1 MYKNKKI
8 LAIIPAR
15 AKSRRLPNKNIK
27 YFCGYPLIYWSI
39 RVAKRTKYIDEVY
52 VSTDGKNIQRIAK
65 QFDAKVP
72 FLRPKKISNHKSKS
86 EDLIINLVKNINK
99 KYHYII
105 LLQPTSPLR
114 KKNEIEFAI
123 KTIINK
129 KYKSFVSRTKY
140 KFTENEL
147 FKEKSIN
154 KKIFKYLKK
163 RKSLIN
169 GSIYILNLKYFL
181 KKKKIIDRNTKYFET
196 NLKSSIDIDNNNDFQ
211 LAKIFRKNEVKL

>member
-1 MYKNKKI
+1 MK
-8 LAIIPAR
+8 
-15 AKSRRLPNKNIK
+15 
-27 YFCGYPLIYWSI
+27 
-39 RVAKRTKYIDEVY
+39 
-52 VSTDGKNIQRIAK
+52 
-65 QFDAKVP
+65 
-72 FLRPKKISNHKSKS
+72 
-86 EDLIINLVKNINK
+86 LVIFIMQIFVLHWAK